1 MVKTSS
7 MIVIGVP
14 DGEERDN
21 GLKVIFKEMAENC
34 PKMMKDIKP

>member
-1 MVKTSS
+1 MVKTYS

-21 GLKVIFKEMAENC
+21 GLEVIFKEMDENC